1 MLPFC
6 FCSAF
11 LFSSPPAFA
20 FIYIASYIYSLYL
33 SVGRDTNEA
42 ALSNS
47 PVRANHKGI
56 LQMQRHILLTRY
68 YHADGCNGYGFDEE
82 AAALAGMCVWLPE
95 NVLGVNMIS

>member
-1 MLPFC
+1 MLTFC
-6 FCSAF
+6 FCSAS
-11 LFSSPPAFA
+11 LFSFL
-20 FIYIASYIYSLYL
+20 YIASYIYSLYL

-47 PVRANHKGI
+47 PVPANHKGI

-82 AAALAGMCVWLPE
+82 AAAALAAMCVWLPG